1 MPDSAPTCIQCYCE
15 TEKRASET
23 VARWKARKFCSR
35 RCALHHDKGYPP
47 GVPLTDEQAAD
58 ICTLRKFGASLE
70 SAVDTVTKPKER
82 VRAPS
87 MAELETWAKDAY
99 ATRAAVAALRDEID
113 F

>member
-1 MPDSAPTCIQCYCE
+1 MPGRTPTCIQCYGE
-15 TEKRASET
+15 IEKRKSES
-23 VARWKARKFCSR
+23 VSRWKARKFCSR
-35 RCALHHDKGYPP
+35 RCALHHDKGFPP

-70 SAVDTVTKPKER
+70 GAVDTVTKPKER

-87 MAELETWAKDAY
+87 MAELESWGKDAY
-99 ATRAAVAALRDEID
+99 ATRAAVAAQRGEID